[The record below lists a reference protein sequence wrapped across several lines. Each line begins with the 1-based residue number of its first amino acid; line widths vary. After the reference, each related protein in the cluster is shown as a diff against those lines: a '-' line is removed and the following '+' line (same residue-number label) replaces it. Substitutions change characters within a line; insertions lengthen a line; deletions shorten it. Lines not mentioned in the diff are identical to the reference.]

1 MDNEVNKIRV
11 ERADNGYVV
20 YFNHVSHD
28 NGAYAKRLVF
38 SRLTDVFEAMSEAWP
53 TTLES

>member
-1 MDNEVNKIRV
+1 MNEQINKIRV

-28 NGAYAKRLVF
+28 GGAYAKRLVF
-38 SRLTDVFEAMSEAWP
+38 SHLTDVFEAMSDAWP
-53 TTLES
+53 ANLES